1 MPAMDSISPPAE
13 PAASPDPTRF
23 ARDPLGFIRSVF
35 PWGRPGTVL
44 AQERG
49 PRDWQAE
56 ILQEIGRRLQA
67 NAQAG
72 ISEAIRV
79 AVASGHG
86 VGKSA
91 LMAWIKLWALASFVD
106 AMTMITANTE
116 QQLRTKTW
124 PQVVKWF
131 NLMDGRE
138 RFSLGETAIVSRQKG
153 HEKTWRGDRVTWSE
167 HNTEAFA
174 GLHNLRRRIVLLF
187 DEASAI
193 ADNVWEVAE
202 GALTDEDTEIV
213 WIVFGNPT
221 QSSGR
226 FRECFGKFRARWIT
240 RQIDSRSVPGTNKAQ
255 IAQWVEDYGED
266 SDFVRV
272 RVRGEFPRIGSSQF
286 IGPELV
292 EAARRREPV
301 SHLHDPLVIGVDV
314 ARHGDD
320 RTVIFFRRGR
330 DARTIAPI
338 RLRIPDLMQVA
349 ARVAEAA
356 RTHGADAVYV
366 DMGMGAG
373 VVDRLLQLN
382 VPGVI
387 GVEFGGA
394 SQGGGR
400 VDGQGANYA
409 NKRAEMWGELRAWLA
424 HGAIPDDAELA
435 DDLVGPE
442 YSFNSRDQ
450 IQLERKEDMKKRGL
464 ASPDMGDA
472 LALTF
477 AYPAQARAL
486 AFGSGGGF
494 AANGTPGR
502 VAVEYDPYAEI

>member
-1 MPAMDSISPPAE
+1 MDSTSPPARSD
-13 PAASPDPTRF
+13 AATDLTHY
-23 ARDPLGFIRSVF
+23 AHDPLGFVEQAF
-35 PWGRPGTVL
+35 PWGQPGTAL
-44 AQERG
+44 ALERG

-56 ILQEIGRRLQA
+56 ILREIGQRLRD
-67 NAQAG
+67 NAGQG
-72 ISEAIRV
+72 ISDAIRV

-91 LMAWIKLWALASFVD
+91 LMAWIKLWALSTFED
-106 AMTMITANTE
+106 AMTVITANTE

-131 NLMDGRE
+131 NLMAGRE
-138 RFSLGETAIVSRQKG
+138 RFSLGETAIASRQKG

-202 GALTDEDTEIV
+202 GALTDADTEIV
-213 WIVFGNPT
+213 WAVFGNPT
-221 QSSGR
+221 QSTGR
-226 FRECFGKFRARWIT
+226 FRECFGRFRARWIT
-240 RQIDSRSVPGTNKAQ
+240 RQIDSRTVPGINTAQ
-255 IAQWVEDYGED
+255 LDEWVADYGED

-272 RVRGEFPRIGSSQF
+272 RVKGEFPRVGANQF
-286 IGPELV
+286 IGPERI
-292 EAARRREPV
+292 EPARRREAV
-301 SHLHDPLVIGVDV
+301 SHLRDPLIIGVDV

-330 DARTIAPI
+330 DARTIPPI

-356 RTHGADAVYV
+356 RTYCADAVYV

-373 VVDRLLQLN
+373 VVDRLMQLN

-394 SQGGGR
+394 SHGGGR

-409 NKRAEMWGELRAWLA
+409 NKRAEMWGELRAWLPN
-424 HGAIPDDAELA
+424 GAIPDDAELA
-435 DDLVGPE
+435 EDLAGPE
-442 YSFNSRDQ
+442 YGFNARDQ

-464 ASPDMGDA
+464 SSPDMGDA

-477 AYPAQARAL
+477 AYPAQVRGMPFKAGGL
-486 AFGSGGGF
+486 VSGE
-494 AANGTPGR
+494 TPGKL
-502 VAVEYDPYAEI
+502 AVEYDLYAEI